1 VADRAPLPVEV
12 SVKTDRYPEPVEAT
26 AYYVVAE
33 ALTNV
38 AKYAQASKATVRIAP
53 VGNCLIVDVEDDGI
67 GGADTSAGTGLRG
80 LPDRL
85 AARDGTFTIVSEPG
99 SGTHVHAEIP
109 LG

>member
-1 VADRAPLPVEV
+1 MRRCPVELSVKADRY
-12 SVKTDRYPEPVEAT
+12 SEPVEAT

-53 VGNCLIVDVEDDGI
+53 VGDRLIVDVEDDGV

-80 LPDRL
+80 LADRL
-85 AARDGTFTIVSEPG
+85 APATASSRSRARRGQARACTPRSR
-99 SGTHVHAEIP
+99 SAR
-109 LG
+109 

>member
-1 VADRAPLPVEV
+1 MADRAPLPVEL
-12 SVKTDRYPEPVEAT
+12 SVQADRYSEPVEAT

-53 VGNCLIVDVEDDGI
+53 VGDRLIVDVEDDGI

-80 LPDRL
+80 LADRV
-85 AARDGTFTIVSEPG
+85 AARDGVFTIKSEPG
-99 SGTHVHAEIP
+99 SGTRVHAEIP